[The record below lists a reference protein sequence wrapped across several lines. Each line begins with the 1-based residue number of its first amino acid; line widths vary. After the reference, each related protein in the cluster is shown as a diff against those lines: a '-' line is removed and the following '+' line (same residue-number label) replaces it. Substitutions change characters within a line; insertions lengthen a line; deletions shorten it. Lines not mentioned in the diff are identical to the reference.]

1 MANYIEP
8 YQKPGTILNVFP
20 TYHRSA
26 MKRALFFPQLQIKKW
41 WYTEFKEQRRLR
53 KKLQKVIYSNHIF
66 TSITLTNEGEY
77 YNQRKLLYVISKKMT
92 KLSFTTSDFKSMPVS
107 EAYSPGGPATGA
119 VPFHQHGLILLF
131 PRWEGFF

>member
-1 MANYIEP
+1 MRGNIIIRENCFM
-8 YQKPGTILNVFP
+8 L
-20 TYHRSA
+20 S
-26 MKRALFFPQLQIKKW
+26 L
-41 WYTEFKEQRRLR
+41 
-53 KKLQKVIYSNHIF
+53 
-66 TSITLTNEGEY
+66 
-77 YNQRKLLYVISKKMT
+77 KKMT